1 LIRSRIRDP
10 EDYRRAAVQPPFL
23 RPTDTTTRMTLAAI
37 VFDFDGLI
45 VDTETPG
52 FISWQEVYEEYGATL
67 NIDDW
72 RHATGYIGGF
82 DPAVHLEHL
91 LGRRLDWSQIIP
103 KREARNWDL
112 TIQAR
117 TLPGI
122 EALFQSARE
131 RQLRIGV
138 ASNSGN
144 GWVEGGLQRLG
155 LRGYVDAVV
164 TRDMVIN
171 PKPAPDIYLKTV
183 QTLCVEPQLAVAL
196 EDSEP
201 GCRAAKE
208 AGLKAVAIPN
218 QFSERQDLT
227 IADLVVKSAEE
238 LDLDRLA
245 ALAAGTRFSLT
256 LDRR

>member
-1 LIRSRIRDP
+1 VPNRV
-10 EDYRRAAVQPPFL
+10 A
-23 RPTDTTTRMTLAAI
+23 TLAAI

-52 FISWQEVYEEYGATL
+52 FISWQEVYQEFGAAL
-67 NIDDW
+67 EIDDW
-72 RHATGYIGGF
+72 RHATGYVGGF

-103 KREARNWDL
+103 KREARNWEL

-122 EALFQSARE
+122 EALLRSAKE
-131 RQLRIGV
+131 CKLRVGV
-138 ASNSGN
+138 ASNSGS
-144 GWVEGGLQRLG
+144 GWVEGGLRRLG
-155 LRGYVDAVV
+155 LRGFVDTVV

-183 QTLCVEPQLAVAL
+183 QTLIVEPHLAVAL

-201 GCRAAKE
+201 GCRAAKR
-208 AGLKAVAIPN
+208 AGLQAVAIPN
-218 QFSERQDLT
+218 RFSERQDLT
-227 IADLVVKSAEE
+227 VADLVVRSAED

-245 ALAAGTRFSLT
+245 ALTAS
-256 LDRR
+256 